1 MQLIIFLYF
10 FFFFFFGVSEFYCI
24 ELLCVDI
31 TVTQGRVLSNNKK
44 NKKYG
49 SIILCFFSVRVS
61 KSMAIFMSLEIKK
74 ENHISL
80 HDMNF
85 VKSTNPKTYI
95 FFPVLFLNSINVQ
108 VSIVMSLANVFSWS
122 FPILAPLARLNL
134 SLDLHL
140 HCPMGFVW
148 FQFHNRQISKFV
160 PLHLLNFV

>member
-10 FFFFFFGVSEFYCI
+10 FSIFFFFWRLSISELYCI

-31 TVTQGRVLSNNKK
+31 TETQGRVLSNNKK

-85 VKSTNPKTYI
+85 VKSTNPKTSFLL
-95 FFPVLFLNSINVQ
+95 FFF
-108 VSIVMSLANVFSWS
+108 
-122 FPILAPLARLNL
+122 
-134 SLDLHL
+134 
-140 HCPMGFVW
+140 
-148 FQFHNRQISKFV
+148 
-160 PLHLLNFV
+160 